1 MEAHVTTW
9 CFSHRDDDIIGG
21 LAPKNLQQAT
31 PEDLMQAIFEDARL
45 PLSMN
50 LSEDPISEIEQI
62 DSTIGLPAPPSGRA
76 K

>member
-1 MEAHVTTW
+1 MTTW

-21 LAPKNLQQAT
+21 LAPKNLQRAT
-31 PEDLMQAIFEDARL
+31 PEEDLMQAIFKDARL

-50 LSEDPISEIEQI
+50 LSKDPISEIEQI
-62 DSTIGLPAPPSGRA
+62 DSTMGLLAPPSGRA